1 MKVSGHHA
9 ANWSAPHQAA
19 STGTSKAKVT
29 INPEV
34 ENYRLIAG
42 KYGAQLLD
50 HALNYSLSIP
60 LTRRGITKIVVD
72 GHQDEVLHNYYS
84 MGQSLRERLLQE
96 GIEILLLDDI
106 LAFLDKK
113 YPQFSATIK
122 CLEQLNRR
130 IGTDDPIWAQ
140 AVMAAF
146 YQHLIF
152 YFLPDYA
159 FTTSQNPH
167 LTEVTVSDNFFLSS
181 LFLPATS
188 HTVASPLRLILE
200 ARSASRQVPSIL
212 VDGDALLHMTAP
224 NVRSAGLFASRKKP
238 SELQFTLFPRHYLSI
253 QSSQFARSLAQSIHS
268 IVANFMTRPNLIRIT
283 SRQHH
288 HNQDN
293 PDFFS
298 QNSKTLN
305 ELINDYNRA
314 EESILCFQ
322 LIPHYGVS
330 KSGFACWDNNLPAF
344 YLDLGLQLMVML
356 NVKFVFPVLKDIA
369 DQCKVDVIEPSVAG
383 HELPLDTSSYPGS
396 DFFFRLTFPSLGL
409 SSNSSAAMDCFR
421 QRFLLNPSDQLKLKY
436 HTKIKVWLNDQPPK
450 CDPALN
456 SNDIIRII
464 TSTDQSQALLSIGS
478 EIISS
483 YPSRAYNFC
492 RMDDNSTRVVNTQP
506 PLSSQASDEGYST
519 TTNSAFTMGMISGVI
534 SGGADQLGHG
544 YLMDHPITRGA
555 VGYCCAGVAGLGLGI
570 WGWALHTCLPHR
582 LRAGAERGSLRHN
595 CAMLVENLSMVL
607 PVLTGG
613 VYQYATSVAGFLLGK
628 YGIKLALG
636 KVWPDQQVVTPQQPA
651 SSSKR
656 QKRRSRPATPA
667 EPVATPNENSNAGNA
682 WDDSV
687 VLRNQTVRK
696 LLDSGEPLPWT
707 IPGIDG
713 MVIAH
718 AQGMADRQERAGY
731 LKKQLQQCE
740 LATGGVLSAV
750 SRFPELYGE
759 YLHTHQGNDV
769 ERAKA
774 LWTVLSPGSP
784 QKLLLLV
791 GKMVIQDSLNN
802 NKPVDALAMLNDPK
816 LTGEACMNIIN
827 DLGGTDIL
835 FINDVPE
842 KLARAYLAQVNR
854 KERKQK
860 NPEHILKAVT
870 QWLAHFNKKPG
881 LSDNLIHLNT
891 DLRLTGLDG
900 DRIFH
905 DFRRTLKRQAEVE
918 VKYLPDGRHKV
929 QRYLRAK
936 AIEIALQESNYY
948 EAVRE

>member
-1 MKVSGHHA
+1 MKVSGHYA
-9 ANWSAPHQAA
+9 PNPDWSTPHQAA
-19 STGTSKAKVT
+19 SAETGKAKVT
-29 INPEV
+29 INPEL

-42 KYGAQLLD
+42 NYGAQLLD

-72 GHQDEVLHNYYS
+72 GHQDEELRNYYS

-106 LAFLDKK
+106 QAFLDKK

-122 CLEQLNRR
+122 SFEQLNRR
-130 IGTDDPIWAQ
+130 MGTDDLIWAQ
-140 AVMAAF
+140 AVMAEF
-146 YQHLIF
+146 YHDLIF

-159 FTTSQNPH
+159 FTTSRNPH

-200 ARSASRQVPSIL
+200 ATLASSRGPSIL
-212 VDGDALLHMTAP
+212 VDGDALLHMTVP
-224 NVRSAGLFASRKKP
+224 NVRSSGLFAGREHASA
-238 SELQFTLFPRHYLSI
+238 LQFSFFPSHYLSV
-253 QSSQFARSLAQSIHS
+253 QSSQFARSLAQGIHS
-268 IVANFMTRPNLIRIT
+268 LVANFMTRSNLMRINC
-283 SRQHH
+283 RQYH
-288 HNQDN
+288 HNRNN

-298 QNSKTLN
+298 QHSKTLN
-305 ELINDYNRA
+305 ELVNDYNRA
-314 EESILCFQ
+314 EESMLCFQ
-322 LIPHYGVS
+322 LIPPYREFT
-330 KSGFACWDNNLPAF
+330 SGFACWENDLRSF
-344 YLDLGLQLMVML
+344 YVNLGLQLMFML
-356 NVKFVFPVLKDIA
+356 NVKSVLPVLKDIA
-369 DQCKVDVIEPSVAG
+369 DQCKVDVIEPPVAG
-383 HELPLDTSSYPGS
+383 HEPPLDTSSYVNS
-396 DFFFRLTFPSLGL
+396 DFSFWLSQPSLGL
-409 SSNSSAAMDCFR
+409 FSNSSAAMDCFR
-421 QRFLLNPSDQLKLKY
+421 QQFFLNPSDQLKLKY
-436 HTKIKVWLNDQPPK
+436 HTKVKVWLDDQPPK
-450 CDPALN
+450 CDPVLN

-464 TSTDQSQALLSIGS
+464 TSTDQLRALKSIS
-478 EIISS
+478 NETISS

-492 RMDDNSTRVVNTQP
+492 LMDDNSTRIVNTQP
-506 PLSSQASDEGYST
+506 PLSSQASDEGYTT
-519 TTNSAFTMGMISGVI
+519 TTNSAFTMGMISGMI
-534 SGGADQLGHG
+534 AGGADQSGHG
-544 YLMDHPITRGA
+544 YLMNHPITRGA
-555 VGYCCAGVAGLGLGI
+555 VGYCCAGMAGLGLSI
-570 WGWALHTCLPHR
+570 WGWALHSYLPRR
-582 LRAGAERGSLRHN
+582 LRTGAERGSLRHN
-595 CAMLVENLSMVL
+595 CAMLVENLSIVL

-613 VYQYATSVAGFLLGK
+613 ICQYATSVAGFLLGR
-628 YGIKLALG
+628 YGIKAALG
-636 KVWPDQQVVTPQQPA
+636 KVWPDQQVATPQQPA
-651 SSSKR
+651 SSRKR
-656 QKRRSRPATPA
+656 QKRRSRPAA
-667 EPVATPNENSNAGNA
+667 PVATPNEPDNSGT
-682 WDDSV
+682 DDSV
-687 VLRNQTVRK
+687 VFRNQMLCK
-696 LLDSGEPLPWT
+696 LLDSGDPLPWT
-707 IPGIDG
+707 VPGIDG

-759 YLHTHQGNDV
+759 YLQIHQGNDV

-774 LWTVLSPGSP
+774 LWTVLYPGSP

-791 GKMVIQDSLNN
+791 GKMVIHDSLNE
-802 NKPVDALAMLNDPK
+802 NKPVDALATLNDPK

-860 NPEHILKAVT
+860 NQEHILKAAT
-870 QWLAHFNKKPG
+870 RWLNHFHENPS
-881 LSDNLIHLNT
+881 LTDNLIHLTT
-891 DLRLTGLDG
+891 DLRLTGLDSDG
-900 DRIFH
+900 VSGIFH

-936 AIEIALQESNYY
+936 AIEIALQESNY
-948 EAVRE
+948 

>member
-1 MKVSGHHA
+1 M
-9 ANWSAPHQAA
+9 
-19 STGTSKAKVT
+19 
-29 INPEV
+29 
-34 ENYRLIAG
+34 ENYRLLAG
-42 KYGAQLLD
+42 LSTHGARLLD

-60 LTRRGITKIVVD
+60 LKTRGITKIVI
-72 GHQDEVLHNYYS
+72 DEQHDRVLRNYFS

-122 CLEQLNRR
+122 LFEQLNRR
-130 IGTDDPIWAQ
+130 IGTDDPLWAE
-140 AVMAAF
+140 AMMADF
-146 YQHLIF
+146 YHDLIF

-159 FTTSQNPH
+159 FTTSRNPH

-188 HTVASPLRLILE
+188 HRVASPLRLILE
-200 ARSASRQVPSIL
+200 AMSKLPDGQFPSIV
-212 VDGDALLHMTAP
+212 VDGDTLPHLTVP
-224 NVRSAGLFASRKKP
+224 NVGSSGLFVSTDDN
-238 SELQFTLFPRHYLSI
+238 SELRFILFPRHYLSV
-253 QSSQFARSLAQSIHS
+253 QSSRFARSLAQGIHR
-268 IVANFMTRPNLIRIT
+268 IVVGFMTGPNLMRIT
-283 SRQHH
+283 VEQYN
-288 HNQDN
+288 HNQNN

-298 QNSKTLN
+298 QNRKTLN
-305 ELINDYNRA
+305 ELINDNSA
-314 EESILCFQ
+314 AGSMLCFQ
-322 LIPHYGVS
+322 LRSPYGEAGGRFV
-330 KSGFACWDNNLPAF
+330 CWKNDLRSF
-344 YLDLGLQLMVML
+344 YLDLAFHLMVSVNL
-356 NVKFVFPVLKDIA
+356 SFVLPVLKDIA
-369 DQCKVDVIEPSVAG
+369 DQCKVDFIGPSVVG
-383 HELPLDTSSYPGS
+383 QKGLPPNTSSYASS
-396 DFFFRLTFPSLGL
+396 DFSLWLSQPAVGL
-409 SSNSSAAMDCFR
+409 FSNSSAAIDCFR
-421 QRFLLNPSDQLKLKY
+421 QQFLLNPSDQLKLKY
-436 HTKIKVWLNDQPPK
+436 HTKIRAWLDDQPPK

-464 TSTDQSQALLSIGS
+464 TSTDQPQALVTIGT

-492 RMDDNSTRVVNTQP
+492 LMDDNSTRVVNTQP
-506 PLSSQASDEGYST
+506 PLSSQASNEGYTT
-519 TTNSAFTMGMISGVI
+519 TTNSAFTMGMISGMI
-534 SGGADQLGHG
+534 TGAADQSGHG
-544 YLMDHPITRGA
+544 YLMNHPITRGV
-555 VGYCCAGVAGLGLGI
+555 VGYCCAGVAGLGLSI
-570 WGWALHTCLPHR
+570 CGWAMHSYLPHR
-582 LRAGAERGSLRHN
+582 LRDGAERGSLRHN

-628 YGIKLALG
+628 CGIQVALG
-636 KVWPDQQVVTPQQPA
+636 KVWPDQPVVTPQQPA

-656 QKRRSRPATPA
+656 QKRPSRPA
-667 EPVATPNENSNAGNA
+667 EPVATPNENSNAGIA

-687 VLRNQTVRK
+687 VLRNQMLCK
-696 LLDSGEPLPWT
+696 LLDSVDPLPWT
-707 IPGIDG
+707 VPGIDG

-718 AQGMADRQERAGY
+718 AQGMADRQERADY
-731 LKKQLQQCE
+731 LKKQLRQCE

-791 GKMVIQDSLNN
+791 GKMVIQDSLDE
-802 NKPVDALAMLNDPK
+802 NKPLDALATLNDPK

-827 DLGGTDIL
+827 DLGGSDIL

-860 NPEHILKAVT
+860 NPEHILKAAT
-870 QWLAHFNKKPG
+870 QWLDHFHKKPG
-881 LSDNLIHLNT
+881 LTDNLIHLTT
-891 DLRLTGLDG
+891 DLWLIGHDS
-900 DRIFH
+900 DRASTIFH

-918 VKYLPDGRHKV
+918 VRYLRDGRHKV

-936 AIEIALQESNYY
+936 AIEIALQESNYQC
-948 EAVRE
+948 R

>member
-1 MKVSGHHA
+1 MKVSGHYA
-9 ANWSAPHQAA
+9 PNPDWSTPHQAA
-19 STGTSKAKVT
+19 SAETGKAKVT

-42 KYGAQLLD
+42 NYGAQLLD

-60 LTRRGITKIVVD
+60 LTRRGITKIVVN
-72 GHQDEVLHNYYS
+72 GHQDEELRNYYS

-96 GIEILLLDDI
+96 GVEIVLLDDI

-122 CLEQLNRR
+122 RFEQLNRR
-130 IGTDDPIWAQ
+130 MGTDDPIWAQ
-140 AVMAAF
+140 AVMTDF
-146 YQHLIF
+146 YHDLIF
-152 YFLPDYA
+152 CFLPDYA

-200 ARSASRQVPSIL
+200 AIMANSRAPSIL
-212 VDGDALLHMTAP
+212 VDGDALLLMTVP
-224 NVRSAGLFASRKKP
+224 NVRSSGLFAGREDASA
-238 SELQFTLFPRHYLSI
+238 LQFSFFPSHYLSV
-253 QSSQFARSLAQSIHS
+253 QSSQFARSLAQDIHS
-268 IVANFMTRPNLIRIT
+268 IVADFMTRPNLVRT
-283 SRQHH
+283 TCRQY
-288 HNQDN
+288 NYNLNN

-314 EESILCFQ
+314 GESTLCFQ
-322 LIPHYGVS
+322 LMPLYRQS
-330 KSGFACWDNNLPAF
+330 KSGFACWKNDLRSF
-344 YLDLGLQLMVML
+344 YLDLGLQLMFML
-356 NVKFVFPVLKDIA
+356 NVKSVLPVLKDIA

-383 HELPLDTSSYPGS
+383 HRELPPDTSSYVNS
-396 DFFFRLTFPSLGL
+396 DFSLWLAHPLLGL

-421 QRFLLNPSDQLKLKY
+421 QQFFLNPSDQLKLKY
-436 HTKIKVWLNDQPPK
+436 HTKLKVWLYDQPPE
-450 CDPALN
+450 CDPVLN

-464 TSTDQSQALLSIGS
+464 TSTDQLRTLTSIS
-478 EIISS
+478 NKIISS
-483 YPSRAYNFC
+483 YPSRSYNFC

-506 PLSSQASDEGYST
+506 PLSSQASDEGYT
-519 TTNSAFTMGMISGVI
+519 MTTNSAFTMGMISGMI

-544 YLMDHPITRGA
+544 YLMNHPITRGA

-570 WGWALHTCLPHR
+570 CGWALHSYLPRR
-582 LRAGAERGSLRHN
+582 LRTGAKRGSLRHN

-613 VYQYATSVAGFLLGK
+613 ICQYATSAAGFLLGK
-628 YGIKLALG
+628 YGIKVALAA
-636 KVWPDQQVVTPQQPA
+636 VWPDQQEVTPQPPV
-651 SSSKR
+651 STRKR
-656 QKRRSRPATPA
+656 QKRPSTPA
-667 EPVATPNENSNAGNA
+667 APVATPNEPDNSGT
-682 WDDSV
+682 DDSV
-687 VLRNQTVRK
+687 VLRNQVLCK
-696 LLDSGEPLPWT
+696 LLDSGDPLPWAV
-707 IPGIDG
+707 PGIDG
-713 MVIAH
+713 VVIAH

-740 LATGGVLSAV
+740 LANGGVLSAV

-759 YLHTHQGNDV
+759 YLHTHPGNDV

-774 LWTVLSPGSP
+774 LWTVLSPDSP
-784 QKLLLLV
+784 QELLSLV
-791 GKMVIQDSLNN
+791 GKMVIQDSLNE
-802 NKPVDALAMLNDPK
+802 NKPVDALATLNDPK

-842 KLARAYLAQVNR
+842 KLARAYLDQVNR

-860 NPEHILKAVT
+860 NPKHILKAAT
-870 QWLAHFNKKPG
+870 QWLEHFRQKPD
-881 LSDNLIHLNT
+881 LTDNLIHLTT
-891 DLRLTGLDG
+891 DLRLTGHDS
-900 DRIFH
+900 DHDSTIFH
-905 DFRRTLKRQAEVE
+905 NFRRTLKRQAEVE
-918 VKYLPDGRHKV
+918 VRYLPDGRPRV
-929 QRYLRAK
+929 RQYLRAK
-936 AIEIALQESNYY
+936 AIEIALQESNYQC
-948 EAVRE
+948 R

>member
-1 MKVSGHHA
+1 M
-9 ANWSAPHQAA
+9 
-19 STGTSKAKVT
+19 
-29 INPEV
+29 
-34 ENYRLIAG
+34 ENYRLLAG
-42 KYGAQLLD
+42 LSTHGARLLD

-60 LTRRGITKIVVD
+60 LKTRGITKIVI
-72 GHQDEVLHNYYS
+72 DEQHDRVLRNYFS

-122 CLEQLNRR
+122 LFEQLNRR
-130 IGTDDPIWAQ
+130 IGTDDPLWAE
-140 AVMAAF
+140 AMMADF
-146 YQHLIF
+146 YHDLIF

-159 FTTSQNPH
+159 FTTSRNPH

-188 HTVASPLRLILE
+188 HRVASPLRLILE
-200 ARSASRQVPSIL
+200 AMSKLPDGQFPSIV
-212 VDGDALLHMTAP
+212 VDGDTLPHLTVP
-224 NVRSAGLFASRKKP
+224 NVGSSGLFVSTDDN
-238 SELQFTLFPRHYLSI
+238 SELRFILFPRHYLSV
-253 QSSQFARSLAQSIHS
+253 QSSRFARSLAQGIHR
-268 IVANFMTRPNLIRIT
+268 IVVGFMTGPNLMRIT
-283 SRQHH
+283 VEQYN
-288 HNQDN
+288 HNQNN

-298 QNSKTLN
+298 QNRKTLN
-305 ELINDYNRA
+305 ELINDNSA
-314 EESILCFQ
+314 AGSMLCFQ
-322 LIPHYGVS
+322 LRSPYGEAGGRFV
-330 KSGFACWDNNLPAF
+330 CWKNDLRSF
-344 YLDLGLQLMVML
+344 YLDLAFHLMVSVNL
-356 NVKFVFPVLKDIA
+356 SFVLPVLKDIA
-369 DQCKVDVIEPSVAG
+369 DQCKVDFIGPSVVG
-383 HELPLDTSSYPGS
+383 QKGLPPNTSSYASS
-396 DFFFRLTFPSLGL
+396 DFSLWLSQPAVGL
-409 SSNSSAAMDCFR
+409 FSNSSAAIDCFR
-421 QRFLLNPSDQLKLKY
+421 QQFLLNPSDQLKLKY
-436 HTKIKVWLNDQPPK
+436 HTKIRAWLDDQPPK

-464 TSTDQSQALLSIGS
+464 TSTDQPQTLMTIGK
-478 EIISS
+478 EITSS

-492 RMDDNSTRVVNTQP
+492 QMNNSTQVGNTQP
-506 PLSSQASDEGYST
+506 PLSSQASDEGYTT
-519 TTNSAFTMGMISGVI
+519 TTNSAFTMGMISGMI
-534 SGGADQLGHG
+534 TGAADQSGHG
-544 YLMDHPITRGA
+544 YLMNHPITRGV
-555 VGYCCAGVAGLGLGI
+555 VGYCCAGVAGLGLSI
-570 WGWALHTCLPHR
+570 CGWAMHSYLPHR
-582 LRAGAERGSLRHN
+582 LRDGAERGSLRHN

-628 YGIKLALG
+628 CGIQAALG
-636 KVWPDQQVVTPQQPA
+636 KVWPDQPVVTPQQPA

-656 QKRRSRPATPA
+656 QKRPSRPA
-667 EPVATPNENSNAGNA
+667 EPVATPNENSNAGIA

-687 VLRNQTVRK
+687 VLRNQMLCK
-696 LLDSGEPLPWT
+696 LLDSVDPLPWT
-707 IPGIDG
+707 VPGIDG

-731 LKKQLQQCE
+731 LKKQLRQCE

-759 YLHTHQGNDV
+759 YLQIHQGNDV
-769 ERAKA
+769 KRAKA

-791 GKMVIQDSLNN
+791 GKMVIQDSLDE
-802 NKPVDALAMLNDPK
+802 NKPLDALATLNDPK

-827 DLGGTDIL
+827 DLGGSDIL

-860 NPEHILKAVT
+860 NPEHILKAAT
-870 QWLAHFNKKPG
+870 QWLDHFHKKPG
-881 LSDNLIHLNT
+881 LTDNLIHLTT
-891 DLRLTGLDG
+891 DLWLIGHDS
-900 DRIFH
+900 DRASTIFH

-918 VKYLPDGRHKV
+918 VRYLPDGRHKV

-936 AIEIALQESNYY
+936 AIEIALQESNYQC
-948 EAVRE
+948 R

>member
-1 MKVSGHHA
+1 MKVSGHQA
-9 ANWSAPHQAA
+9 VNSDWSAPQQGAHAEA
-19 STGTSKAKVT
+19 GKARVT

-34 ENYRLIAG
+34 ENYRLLAG
-42 KYGAQLLD
+42 LSTHGARLLD

-60 LTRRGITKIVVD
+60 LKTRGITKIVVD
-72 GHQDEVLHNYYS
+72 DRHDKELRNYFS

-96 GIEILLLDDI
+96 GVEILLLDDI
-106 LAFLDKK
+106 RAFIDKK
-113 YPQFSATIK
+113 YPQLSATIK
-122 CLEQLNRR
+122 LFEQLNKR
-130 IGTDDPIWAQ
+130 IGTNDPLWAKSI
-140 AVMAAF
+140 MGDF
-146 YQHLIF
+146 YQDLIF
-152 YFLPDYA
+152 YLLPDYV
-159 FTTSQNPH
+159 FSTTRNPH

-188 HTVASPLRLILE
+188 HTGATPVRLILE
-200 ARSASRQVPSIL
+200 AISKIPDSQLPSIVL
-212 VDGDALLHMTAP
+212 DGDTLLHLTVP
-224 NVRSAGLFASRKKP
+224 NVRSSGLFVSTEYD
-238 SELQFTLFPRHYLSI
+238 SELRFTLFPRHYLSI
-253 QSSQFARSLAQSIHS
+253 KSSRFARSLAQGVHTIITS
-268 IVANFMTRPNLIRIT
+268 FMTQSNLIRIT
-283 SRQHH
+283 VEQYH
-288 HNQDN
+288 HNQNN

-305 ELINDYNRA
+305 GLINDNSA
-314 EESILCFQ
+314 TGSILCYQ
-322 LIPHYGVS
+322 LMSAYKESSRQFICYEN
-330 KSGFACWDNNLPAF
+330 DLRAF
-344 YLDLGLQLMVML
+344 YLDVGLRTMVSL
-356 NVKFVFPVLKDIA
+356 NMQFVLPVLRDIA
-369 DQCKVDVIEPSVAG
+369 DQCKIDFIQPSVDGEKA
-383 HELPLDTSSYPGS
+383 LPPDTSSYVSS
-396 DFFFRLTFPSLGL
+396 DFSLWLAAPPLGL
-409 SSNSSAAMDCFR
+409 SSNSSAGMDCFR
-421 QRFLLNPSDQLKLKY
+421 QQFLLNPSDQLKLKY
-436 HTKIKVWLNDQPPK
+436 HIKIRDWQHDESPW
-450 CDPALN
+450 CDPGLN

-464 TSTDQSQALLSIGS
+464 ASTDQPQALVTISD

-492 RMDDNSTRVVNTQP
+492 RMNGNSTQVVDTQP
-506 PLSSQASDEGYST
+506 PLSSEAGDEGCAPA
-519 TTNSAFTMGMISGVI
+519 TNPAFTTGMISGMI
-534 SGGADQLGHG
+534 AGGADQLGYG
-544 YLMDHPITRGA
+544 YLMKNPITRA
-555 VGYCCAGVAGLGLGI
+555 ALGYCCAGIAGLGLGI
-570 WGWALHTCLPHR
+570 WGWTLHSYLPRR

-595 CAMLVENLSMVL
+595 SAMVVENLSVVL
-607 PVLTGG
+607 PVITGG
-613 VYQYATSVAGFLLGK
+613 VYQYAISVVGFLLGK
-628 YGIKLALG
+628 YGIKAALAT
-636 KVWPDQQVVTPQQPA
+636 VWPDQPVVTLQQPA
-651 SSSKR
+651 STRKR
-656 QKRRSRPATPA
+656 QKRRSRPAA
-667 EPVATPNENSNAGNA
+667 PVATPNKPDNTDG
-682 WDDSV
+682 SV
-687 VLRNQTVRK
+687 VFRNQMLGK

-707 IPGIDG
+707 VPGIDG

-759 YLHTHQGNDV
+759 YLHTHPGNDV

-802 NKPVDALAMLNDPK
+802 NKPVDALATLNDPK

-870 QWLAHFNKKPG
+870 QWLAHCNKKSG
-881 LSDNLIHLNT
+881 LSDNLIHLIT

-918 VKYLPDGRHKV
+918 VRYLPDGRHKV

-936 AIEIALQESNYY
+936 AIEIALQESNYQ
-948 EAVRE
+948 EAV

>member
-19 STGTSKAKVT
+19 SAETGKAKVT

-72 GHQDEVLHNYYS
+72 GHQDKVLRNYYS
-84 MGQSLRERLLQE
+84 MGQPLRERLLQE

-122 CLEQLNRR
+122 CLEQLNRL
-130 IGTDDPIWAQ
+130 IGNDDPIWAQ
-140 AVMAAF
+140 AVMAGF
-146 YQHLIF
+146 YQDLIF

-200 ARSASRQVPSIL
+200 ARSVGSQVPSIL

-224 NVRSAGLFASRKKP
+224 NVRSSGLFASRKNP
-238 SELQFTLFPRHYLSI
+238 SELRFTLFPRHYLSI
-253 QSSQFARSLAQSIHS
+253 QSSQFARSLAQGIHS

-283 SRQHH
+283 CRQHH

-314 EESILCFQ
+314 EESTLCFQ
-322 LIPHYGVS
+322 LIPHYRQS
-330 KSGFACWDNNLPAF
+330 TSRFACWDNDLPTF

-383 HELPLDTSSYPGS
+383 HELPLDTSSHVSS
-396 DFFFRLTFPSLGL
+396 DFSLRLTYPSLGL

-421 QRFLLNPSDQLKLKY
+421 QQFLLNPSDQLKSKY
-436 HTKIKVWLNDQPPK
+436 HTKIKAWLNDQPPK

-464 TSTDQSQALLSIGS
+464 TSTDQPKALVTIRT

-492 RMDDNSTRVVNTQP
+492 LMDDNSTRVVNTQP
-506 PLSSQASDEGYST
+506 PLSSQASDEGYTT
-519 TTNSAFTMGMISGVI
+519 TTNSAFTMGMISGMI

-544 YLMDHPITRGA
+544 YLMNHPITRCA
-555 VGYCCAGVAGLGLGI
+555 VGYCCAGVAGLGLSI
-570 WGWALHTCLPHR
+570 CGWAMYSYLPRR
-582 LRAGAERGSLRHN
+582 LRTGAERGSLRHN

-613 VYQYATSVAGFLLGK
+613 ICQYATSVAGFLLGK
-628 YGIKLALG
+628 YGIKVALAT
-636 KVWPDQQVVTPQQPA
+636 VWPDQQEVTPQPPV
-651 SSSKR
+651 STRKR
-656 QKRRSRPATPA
+656 QKRPSRPAA
-667 EPVATPNENSNAGNA
+667 PVATPNEPDNSGA
-682 WDDSV
+682 DDSV
-687 VLRNQTVRK
+687 VFRNQMLCK

-707 IPGIDG
+707 VPGIDG
-713 MVIAH
+713 IVIAH
-718 AQGMADRQERAGY
+718 AQGMADRQKRADY
-731 LKKQLQQCE
+731 LKKQLRQCE

-759 YLHTHQGNDV
+759 YLQIHQGNDV

-791 GKMVIQDSLNN
+791 GKMVIQDSLNE
-802 NKPVDALAMLNDPK
+802 NKPLDALAMLNDPK
-816 LTGEACMNIIN
+816 LTGETCMNIIN
-827 DLGGTDIL
+827 NLSGTDIL

-860 NPEHILKAVT
+860 KPEHILIAAT
-870 QWLAHFNKKPG
+870 QWLAHFHKKPG
-881 LSDNLIHLNT
+881 LTDNLIHLIT

-900 DRIFH
+900 DGVSRIFH

-918 VKYLPDGRHKV
+918 VKYLPDGGHRV